1 MDWLTY
7 QNQGAIRNKPISPKL
22 AQAFGFLPELG
33 ISMDVFSGGQPEKGS
48 GGKRTGSVRHDLGNS
63 ADVFFSKNGKR
74 LDWSNPDDVPI
85 YQDIVRRA
93 KANGVTGFGAGE
105 NYMQP
110 GSMHVGFGKPAVW
123 GAGGRGA
130 NAPEWLS
137 EAYSGKQAG
146 SQTIAND
153 TMRVLGKQP
162 KGLLTP
168 KATNNT
174 ESKMIPEEKPRGLL
188 GSLGIQKMEEG
199 AEGEAGQRFFERDTF
214 KDTAANLAQGFAAMG
229 SSPALQKMTADVASQ
244 RTESKAKNKTIE
256 YLRANGRG
264 DLADA
269 VESGSLGIRDAA
281 GIMFAQPKKNQ
292 TDDLTEYGAAQAQ
305 GYQGTF
311 MEYQAESRGG
321 GGQQYRSSIGKLR
334 ADLDSGVISQAEFDA
349 ATASKPDSLPT
360 SIVEYE
366 YAKRT
371 GALPDGVTSFPEY
384 EEFIA
389 KAGRDVP
396 DAVLHP
402 TAGRPLSPM
411 EIKIDENA
419 AADFNDVTISGLVSA
434 NRNAAIIKTVIQKLG
449 ATTPGE
455 ELTGTS
461 KGMLG
466 EIGRNIFA
474 KNSQA
479 ALNNVAAVVQQSL
492 REILGG
498 QFAKQEGEALIA
510 RAYNVFAE
518 PSVNAARLAAL
529 YTQLQSIAENKK
541 LLIEYGVKYGTTAG
555 FAGQV
560 NNPSPDF
567 FIRAMEQA
575 EKQAEAGT
583 GTDPAGNGQ
592 GASKA
597 EKQKTAMQKWLKDNN
612 RGAN

>member
-199 AEGEAGQRFFERDTF
+199 AEGEAGQRFFQRDTF
-214 KDTAANLAQGFAAMG
+214 KDTAAQLAQGFAAMG
-229 SSPALQKMTADVASQ
+229 SNPALQKMTADVASQ

-269 VESGSLGIRDAA
+269 VDSGSLGIRDAA
-281 GIMFAQPKKNQ
+281 GIMFAQPKDGSTAAKKNYDAYQ
-292 TDDLTEYGAAQAQ
+292 KILAEEGPEAAKQFLSMSRSGSTTNVNMPKQMGTITPGWKADYDNDGNVTSMSVIPGGPAAQEIEAQ
-305 GYQGTF
+305 RVK
-311 MEYQAESRGG
+311 AETQDNTG
-321 GGQQYRSSIGKLR
+321 SIMGR
-334 ADLDSGVISQAEFDA
+334 NVVQ
-349 ATASKPDSLPT
+349 TASRVRDLISPYSVGYGSLLSALPESAARELKGEVDVLGAIASSENLNAMRLASPTGGALGNVSDSDIKLLKDKSGAIDIGSSPST
-360 SIVEYE
+360 FRRQVDEYE
-366 YAKRT
+366 LFLLQVIH
-371 GALPDGVTSFPEY
+371 GPE
-384 EEFIA
+384 
-389 KAGRDVP
+389 
-396 DAVLHP
+396 
-402 TAGRPLSPM
+402 
-411 EIKIDENA
+411 
-419 AADFNDVTISGLVSA
+419 
-434 NRNAAIIKTVIQKLG
+434 
-449 ATTPGE
+449 
-455 ELTGTS
+455 
-461 KGMLG
+461 
-466 EIGRNIFA
+466 
-474 KNSQA
+474 
-479 ALNNVAAVVQQSL
+479 
-492 REILGG
+492 
-498 QFAKQEGEALIA
+498 
-510 RAYNVFAE
+510 
-518 PSVNAARLAAL
+518 
-529 YTQLQSIAENKK
+529 
-541 LLIEYGVKYGTTAG
+541 
-555 FAGQV
+555 AGQYMFDNSRPAPV
-560 NNPSPDF
+560 SPAVTDGEPKSKET
-567 FIRAMEQA
+567 IRDDAMR
-575 EKQAEAGT
+575 
-583 GTDPAGNGQ
+583 
-592 GASKA
+592 
-597 EKQKTAMQKWLKDNN
+597 KWLKDNK
-612 RGAN
+612 RGAD

>member
-1 MDWLTY
+1 MDY
-7 QNQGAIRNKPISPKL
+7 
-22 AQAFGFLPELG
+22 
-33 ISMDVFSGGQPEKGS
+33 
-48 GGKRTGSVRHDLGNS
+48 
-63 ADVFFSKNGKR
+63 
-74 LDWSNPDDVPI
+74 
-85 YQDIVRRA
+85 RA
-93 KANGVTGFGAGE
+93 KASQIAEQEGVPVDLFLRMIGQESAWKPGAVSPKGASGLAQLMPGTARELGVDPTDPIQNMTGGAR
-105 NYMQP
+105 YLRQQLDA
-110 GSMHVGFGKPAVW
+110 F
-123 GAGGRGA
+123 
-130 NAPEWLS
+130 
-137 EAYSGKQAG
+137 G
-146 SQTIAND
+146 SQDLALAAYNAGPGAVRKHGGIPPFRETQDYVRKILGRNGGQVVAD
-153 TMRVLGKQP
+153 ETMRALGKQP
-162 KGLLTP
+162 SGLLGS
-168 KATNNT
+168 AQAANNT

>member
-1 MDWLTY
+1 MDY
-7 QNQGAIRNKPISPKL
+7 
-22 AQAFGFLPELG
+22 
-33 ISMDVFSGGQPEKGS
+33 
-48 GGKRTGSVRHDLGNS
+48 
-63 ADVFFSKNGKR
+63 
-74 LDWSNPDDVPI
+74 
-85 YQDIVRRA
+85 RA
-93 KANGVTGFGAGE
+93 KASQIAEQEGVPVDLFLRMIGQESAWKPGAVSPKGASGLAQLMPGTARELGVDPTDPIQNMTGGAR
-105 NYMQP
+105 YLRQQLDA
-110 GSMHVGFGKPAVW
+110 F
-123 GAGGRGA
+123 
-130 NAPEWLS
+130 
-137 EAYSGKQAG
+137 G
-146 SQTIAND
+146 SQDLALAAYNAGPGAVRKHGGIPPFRETQDYVRKILGRNGGQVVAD
-153 TMRVLGKQP
+153 ETMRALGKQP
-162 KGLLTP
+162 SGLLGS
-168 KATNNT
+168 AQAANNT

-199 AEGEAGQRFFERDTF
+199 AEGEAGQRFFQRDTF
-214 KDTAANLAQGFAAMG
+214 KDTAANMAQVFAAMG
-229 SSPALQKMTADVASQ
+229 SNPALQKMTADVASQ